1 MKRRRFPLAPQE
13 GWLTLGLVL
22 LICLTLAWSV
32 DGVRWVLGRDE
43 YLDYLVVAAAM
54 GVLIAF
60 IGAKAGW
67 GRWLTYFIG
76 AVFAALLVP
85 IMSVMMTGSDGRNL
99 GQLYH
104 DAATAMVSAFY
115 DVVINGAPST
125 IQYIHWI
132 VIFGLIIWATSMFA
146 SYAVF
151 GHHRALNAVVV
162 VGVLLVGNMAFTD
175 VDQLPLLV
183 VFSLASLFLLIRT
196 HVFDE
201 QSEWLRRRI
210 GDPASISSVY
220 LRGGTS
226 FIVVTVVGAFLLTQT
241 ASSRPLAGAWDGV
254 GDSLLDV
261 SRAISKY
268 LPSGGSTRAIG
279 LSFGA
284 DSQVR
289 QLWSNSADVAVT
301 IQRDPSDKEDY
312 YWRVATYDVIGVSGW
327 QMSDTSTVDRPAGQ
341 RVLQGKR
348 DDIVDSVG
356 LRIVKFTVVP
366 DTFRDKLA
374 ISPATPIQVD
384 RDTRLTLVADD
395 FFARLDRNENGPY
408 QITALVGQ
416 EGTDTGEYNVA
427 DLENAGTDY
436 PPDVR
441 DHYLQVDPAIMGP
454 NALALKAKIQAAAI
468 SKVGP
473 EAAPIDYTE
482 AIMTELRSSQYTY
495 STDVRGLHCEGLS
508 TVECFARFKQ
518 GFCQYY
524 APTMAVI
531 LRSLGVPTRIVEGV
545 LPGER
550 SGSNEVLRNN
560 TAHAWVEVYF
570 PGYNW
575 VKFDPTG
582 AGVPNQAPATLPPG
596 NPSASR
602 SPRPSASG
610 GGPLPTIPGI
620 GQERDPGGSGP
631 AGTTSGRT
639 SLGPLVGV
647 GVLLLAVVLIVAF
660 LAWRRGPRG
669 ATTADSAYGM
679 VTRMAARL
687 GFGPRPTQT
696 VYEYAGVLGDVL
708 PDVRPELQTVAHAKV
723 ESVYAREILSSER
736 IDRLREAQRRLRM
749 SLLRLAFRRQ
759 ERKQRR
765 RR

>member
-60 IGAKAGW
+60 IGAKVGW

-85 IMSVMMTGSDGRNL
+85 IMTAMMTGSDGRNL

-104 DAATAMVSAFY
+104 ATAEATVSAFY

-125 IQYIHWI
+125 IQYLHWI
-132 VIFGLIIWATSMFA
+132 LIFGLIIWATSMFA

-151 GHHRALNAVVV
+151 GHRRALNAAVV
-162 VGVLLVGNMAFTD
+162 VGVLLVGNMAFTLE
-175 VDQLPLLV
+175 DQLPLLV
-183 VFSLASLFLLIRT
+183 VFTLASLFLLIRS

-220 LRGGTS
+220 LRGGTT
-226 FIVVTVVGAFLLTQT
+226 FIVVTVIGAFFLTQT

-268 LPSGGSTRAIG
+268 LPNGGSTRAIG

-312 YWRVATYDVIGVSGW
+312 YWRVATYDVIGVTGW
-327 QMSDTSTVDRPAGQ
+327 KMSNTTTEDRPAGQ
-341 RVLQGKR
+341 RLLGGKA
-348 DDIVDSVG
+348 DDIVDSNG
-356 LRIVKFTVVP
+356 LLSVKFTVIP
-366 DTFRDKLA
+366 DTFRDKLM
-374 ISPATPIQVD
+374 ISPATPMQVD
-384 RDTRLTLVADD
+384 RDTKVTLIAGS
-395 FFARLDRNENGPY
+395 FFARLDRNDSGPY

-416 EGTDTGEYNVA
+416 EGTDPGEYNVA
-427 DLENAGTDY
+427 DLQQAGQDY
-436 PPDVR
+436 PTEIR

-468 SKVGP
+468 AAAGP
-473 EAAPIDYTE
+473 DAAPIDYTE
-482 AIMTELRSSQYTY
+482 AIMKELRSNTYTY
-495 STDVRGLHCEGLS
+495 RTDVRSLHCEGLS

-531 LRSLGVPTRIVEGV
+531 RRSLGVPTRIVEGF

-550 SGSNEVLRNN
+550 SGGNEVLRNHN
-560 TAHAWVEVYF
+560 AHAWVEVYF
-570 PGYNW
+570 PGFNW

-582 AGVPNQAPATLPPG
+582 AGNPAQDPATLPAG

-602 SPRPSASG
+602 TPRPSASG

-620 GQERDPGGSGP
+620 GQERDPGGSGA
-631 AGTTSGRT
+631 AGSTSGRT

-647 GVLLLAVVLIVAF
+647 GLLLLAGVLIVSF

-687 GFGPRPTQT
+687 GFGPRPNQT

-736 IDRLREAQRRLRM
+736 LDRLRDAQRRLRM
-749 SLLRLAFRRQ
+749 SLLRLVFRRQ
-759 ERKQRR
+759 ERKRR